1 MQIRHFFFFFF
12 SPFIAPGDQ
21 NALRQQD
28 VFGAKGETWTKNFGS
43 SYYYLPTYTYDTR
56 ATLEQKS
63 WTLLEKT
70 ISEITSSVGKHSSHG
85 YLLYSLP
92 SGMPKYPLLRIISQM
107 RIFYLWCPNSIN
119 TVFGLLF
126 VYLGKSAKHIFC
138 IMHVSKMYFFQS
150 NISFLYFTVG
160 RQDLTNIHFPFLCCS
175 CFVSTSFTAS
185 YENDK
190 RIHWKKNK

>member
-1 MQIRHFFFFFF
+1 MPLFFLFFP
-12 SPFIAPGDQ
+12 PFLAPGDQ
-21 NALRQQD
+21 NALRQHD
-28 VFGAKGETWTKNFGS
+28 VFGAKGETWTKDSGS

-92 SGMPKYPLLRIISQM
+92 SGMPKSPLLRIISQM

-138 IMHVSKMYFFQS
+138 IMHVSKMCFFFILYCWEARS
-150 NISFLYFTVG
+150 YKYTFSFFVLFM
-160 RQDLTNIHFPFLCCS
+160 LCFHHFYCFLW
-175 CFVSTSFTAS
+175 
-185 YENDK
+185 E
-190 RIHWKKNK
+190 W